1 MRPTRLIVC
10 PTAAN
15 SFTLTRAREDGLW
28 QGSRRLRVSS
38 EPVSGIRNQ
47 AIGRIYLNYF
57 LLYTRARAET
67 KTRRRFWRSAAAV
80 SEMEFNN
87 LQVM

>member
-47 AIGRIYLNYF
+47 AIGRILFELFFTLHAREGRDENPPP
-57 LLYTRARAET
+57 LLAVC
-67 KTRRRFWRSAAAV
+67 RRGVRNGIR
-80 SEMEFNN
+80 
-87 LQVM
+87 